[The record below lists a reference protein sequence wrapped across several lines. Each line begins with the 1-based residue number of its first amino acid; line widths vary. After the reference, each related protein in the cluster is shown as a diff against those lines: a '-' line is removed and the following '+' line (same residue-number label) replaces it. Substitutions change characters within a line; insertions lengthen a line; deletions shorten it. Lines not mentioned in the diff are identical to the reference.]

1 MNKNIAAVDILGKH
15 RRKTSCLGRVFWL
28 MCSAKLCAWICTA
41 ELLKQLPALQQLL
54 FRVLGCQPQ
63 GAAVYNFVI
72 QLALSMVT
80 SESVK
85 IYQVIS
91 DGTVNKFFERQRSDA
106 RRALDIYRRSG
117 LQVNSCSSMLISS
130 PSVNEEDFKLWGNLT
145 LSFLQAARLSEFYE
159 VCKSLDVKR
168 GERFIKIKQPLSSF
182 LQAMKNYV
190 REAPHASTI
199 HKDQVD
205 KPKEVLAIE
214 YNKTPR
220 P

>member
-1 MNKNIAAVDILGKH
+1 M
-15 RRKTSCLGRVFWL
+15 
-28 MCSAKLCAWICTA
+28 
-41 ELLKQLPALQQLL
+41 
-54 FRVLGCQPQ
+54 
-63 GAAVYNFVI
+63 
-72 QLALSMVT
+72 
-80 SESVK
+80 
-85 IYQVIS
+85 
-91 DGTVNKFFERQRSDA
+91 
-106 RRALDIYRRSG
+106 DIYRRSG
-117 LQVNSCSSMLISS
+117 Q
-130 PSVNEEDFKLWGNLT
+130 
-145 LSFLQAARLSEFYE
+145 QAERLSEFYE